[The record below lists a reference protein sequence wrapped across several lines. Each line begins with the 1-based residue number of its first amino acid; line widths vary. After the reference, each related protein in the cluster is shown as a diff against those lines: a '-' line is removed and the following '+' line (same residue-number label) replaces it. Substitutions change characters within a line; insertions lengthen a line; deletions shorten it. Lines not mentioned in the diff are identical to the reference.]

1 MERSRYLTLLILL
14 GMLTAL
20 TALSIDPTLS
30 SMPEVAREF
39 GVENAVA
46 QLSLISFMIGLA
58 AGQLVVGP
66 LADRFGRRPVILFA
80 IIVYVV
86 AATGG
91 AMAANI
97 QWLVGFR
104 LIQGLA
110 ACAGQILPRTVIRD
124 KFESI
129 DAAKLLSYVMI
140 IHGIAPIIGPIL
152 GAHLA
157 VAMSWR
163 AVYWFNVAYGSL
175 VFIFVWTLLA
185 ESIPER
191 DLRALSLTRLVRT
204 YAMVIRN
211 RTFYGHLLCGTG
223 CFAGLFVYL
232 TTSSAV
238 VIGHFGQSGETYGYL
253 FAITM
258 SGWLI
263 GNLISARLVVQ
274 IGIDRMIRI
283 GSFGFAASSV
293 TILALPWAG
302 VDELWTIVAPMFVY
316 MAMFSLV
323 VPPAQA
329 AALVP
334 FPANAGAASS
344 LMGFVQLCVAA
355 AIGVL
360 VGQFDDGTQI
370 PMITVI
376 GITGFGPI
384 AAYWL
389 LLRRIDP

>member
-1 MERSRYLTLLILL
+1 MDRSRYLTLLILL

-30 SMPEVAREF
+30 SMPDVAREF

-46 QLSLISFMIGLA
+46 QLSLISFMLGIA

-66 LADRFGRRPVILFA
+66 LADRFGRRPIILVA
-80 IIVYVV
+80 VVVYVAAASGV
-86 AATGG
+86 AT
-91 AMAANI
+91 AADI

-124 KFESI
+124 RFEPV
-129 DAAKLLSYVMI
+129 DAAKLLSYVMM
-140 IHGIAPIIGPIL
+140 IHGIAPIVGPIF

-157 VAMSWR
+157 VAVGWR
-163 AVYWFNVAYGSL
+163 AVYWFNAGYGAL
-175 VFIFVWTLLA
+175 VLILVWALLT
-185 ESIPER
+185 ESIPRR
-191 DLRALSLTRLVRT
+191 DPRALNPARLVRT
-204 YAMVIRN
+204 YAMLLRN
-211 RTFYGHLLCGTG
+211 RIFYGHLLCGVG
-223 CFAGLFVYL
+223 CYAGLFVYL

-238 VIGHFGQSGETYGYL
+238 VIGHYGQSGETYGYL

-263 GNLISARLVVQ
+263 GNLFSARLVGRT
-274 IGIDRMIRI
+274 GIDRLIRF
-283 GSFGFAASSV
+283 GSFGIAVSAV
-293 TILALPWAG
+293 AIAALPWLG
-302 VDELWTIVAPMFVY
+302 VNELWTIVVPMFVY
-316 MAMFSLV
+316 MTMFSLV

-329 AALVP
+329 AALAP

-344 LMGFVQLCVAA
+344 LMGFLQLCVAA
-355 AIGVL
+355 GIGVL

-370 PMITVI
+370 PMVTVI
-376 GITGFGPI
+376 GITGFGPV

-389 LLRRIDP
+389 LVRRIDP

>member
-1 MERSRYLTLLILL
+1 MDRSRYLTLLILL

-20 TALSIDPTLS
+20 AALSIDPTLS
-30 SMPEVAREF
+30 SMPDVAREF
-39 GVENAVA
+39 GVENALV
-46 QLSLISFMIGLA
+46 QLSLLSFMLGIA

-66 LADRFGRRPVILFA
+66 LADRFGRRPVILVA
-80 IIVYVV
+80 IVVYVA
-86 AATGG
+86 AATG
-91 AMAANI
+91 AATAADI

-110 ACAGQILPRTVIRD
+110 ACVGQILPRTVIRD
-124 KFESI
+124 RFESV
-129 DAAKLLSYVMI
+129 DAAKLLSYVMM
-140 IHGIAPIIGPIL
+140 IHGIAPIIGPIF

-157 VAMSWR
+157 VAVGWR
-163 AVYWFNVAYGSL
+163 AVYWFNATYGGL
-175 VFIFVWTLLA
+175 VFILVWTLLA
-185 ESIPER
+185 ESIPRR
-191 DLRALSLTRLVRT
+191 DPRALNPARLVRT

-211 RTFYGHLLCGTG
+211 RIFYGHLLCGIG
-223 CFAGLFVYL
+223 CYAGLFVYL

-238 VIGHFGQSGETYGYL
+238 VIGHFGRSGETYGYL

-263 GNLISARLVVQ
+263 GNLISARLVGR
-274 IGIDRMIRI
+274 IGIDRLIRF
-283 GSFGFAASSV
+283 GSFGITASAMTIAA
-293 TILALPWAG
+293 LAWAG
-302 VDELWTIVAPMFVY
+302 IDELWAIVAPMFAY
-316 MAMFSLV
+316 MTMFSLV

-329 AALVP
+329 AALAP

-344 LMGFVQLCVAA
+344 LMGFLQLCVAA

-370 PMITVI
+370 PMVTVI
-376 GITGFGPI
+376 GITGLGPI

-389 LLRRIDP
+389 LVRRIGK